1 MSHDPTIANNK
12 TANKVISRFHK
23 EGLISKNIA
32 EDLKNEN
39 PHTTHFY
46 LKPKL
51 HQVGFLERPVIRSK
65 NCHTTKMSEYANYH
79 LQPIFKACAPYF
91 STNFYLS
98 SHDSPSKTMKDVF
111 YFI

>member
-12 TANKVISRFHK
+12 TANKILSRFHK
-23 EGLISKNIA
+23 EGLICKNIA
-32 EDLKNEN
+32 EELKNEN
-39 PHTTHFY
+39 SQTPHFY

-51 HQVGFLERPVIRSK
+51 HKVGFLERPVIRSK
-65 NCHTTKMSEYANYH
+65 NCHITKILEYADYH
-79 LQPIFKACAPYF
+79 LQLIFKACAHCF